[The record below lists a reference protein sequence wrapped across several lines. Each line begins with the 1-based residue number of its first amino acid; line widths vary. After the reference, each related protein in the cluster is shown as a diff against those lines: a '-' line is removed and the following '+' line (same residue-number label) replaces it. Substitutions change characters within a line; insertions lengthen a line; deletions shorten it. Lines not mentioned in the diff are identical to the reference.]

1 MKTLIKGGTLV
12 TITSGTFVG
21 DILIENGKIAKI
33 GKSIKLKDKMVEV
46 VDAAGKFVLPG
57 FIDAHSHIGLF
68 EEGIGFVQDGN
79 EMTDP
84 VTPDVRAIDA
94 FNPYDTA
101 IKRALNGGFTTV
113 MIVPGS
119 ANVIGGQGAILKFKS
134 HIVDHCIVKSPAG
147 LKMATGENP
156 KRVYGEMKKMP
167 STRMGIAAVMRNYFM
182 KVQDYME
189 KKKRALE
196 KDGVFLD
203 RDPKLEIGEL
213 VLKGEIPARIHAH
226 RAQDIVTAI
235 RIAKEFGFKLVI
247 EHGTE
252 AYKVA
257 DYLVENNV
265 PVVVGPHDFR
275 SKIELKDLT
284 YENVRILNEKGV
296 LTAIM
301 VDHPV
306 IHLEFANVHAA
317 LAMKYGAK
325 REDLLK
331 MLTINP
337 AKILGID
344 DRVGSLEPG
353 KDADIVIWDNDPFL
367 PQARVE
373 KVFIEGQEVKW
384 WGQLPPTEVEGL

>member
-1 MKTLIKGGTLV
+1 MKKLIKNGTIVSV
-12 TITSGTFVG
+12 TNGTFVG
-21 DILIENGKIAKI
+21 DILIENGKISQVAKHLECEDAEI
-33 GKSIKLKDKMVEV
+33 IDATGKY
-46 VDAAGKFVLPG
+46 VLPG
-57 FIDAHSHIGLF
+57 FIDAHSHIGLY
-68 EEGIGFVQDGN
+68 EEAVGSMQDGN

-94 FNPYDTA
+94 FNPYDIA
-101 IKRALNGGFTTV
+101 IKHALNGGFTTV

-119 ANVIGGQGAILKFKS
+119 ANVIGGQGAVLKFKS
-134 HIVDHCIVKSPAG
+134 NIVDYCILKAPAG

-167 STRMGIAAVMRNYFM
+167 STRLGIAAVMRNYFM

-189 KKKRALE
+189 KKRRAIE

-203 RDPKLEIGEL
+203 RDPKMEVGEL

-226 RAQDIVTAI
+226 RAQDIATAV
-235 RIAKEFGFKLVI
+235 RIAKEFNFKLVI

-252 AYKVA
+252 AYKIA
-257 DYLVENNV
+257 DYLAENNV
-265 PVVVGPHDFR
+265 PVVVGPFGFR
-275 SKIELKDLT
+275 TKIETKDLT
-284 YENVRILNEKGV
+284 YDNVRILNEKGV

-306 IHLEFANVHAA
+306 HHLEFANMHAA

-325 REDLLK
+325 KEDILK

-344 DRVGSLEPG
+344 DKVGSIEPG
-353 KDADIVIWDNDPFL
+353 KDADVVIWSDDPFL
-367 PQARVE
+367 PHARVE
-373 KVFIEGQEVKW
+373 KTFIEGNETHW
-384 WGQLPPTEVEGL
+384 WGENE

>member
-1 MKTLIKGGTLV
+1 MKKLIKNGTIV
-12 TITSGTFVG
+12 TVTSGTFVG
-21 DILIENGKIAKI
+21 DILIEDSKISQVAEKIEYEGTDVEIINADGKY
-33 GKSIKLKDKMVEV
+33 
-46 VDAAGKFVLPG
+46 VLPG

-68 EEGIGFVQDGN
+68 EEGIGFMQDGN

-84 VTPDVRAIDA
+84 VTPEVRAIDA
-94 FNPYDTA
+94 FNPYDVA
-101 IKRALNGGFTTV
+101 IKHALNGGFTTV

-134 HIVDHCIVKSPAG
+134 NIVDYCIVKAPAG

-156 KRVYGEMKKMP
+156 KRVYGDMKKMP
-167 STRMGIAAVMRNYFM
+167 STRLGVAAVMRGFFM

-189 KKKRALE
+189 KKRRALE

-203 RDPKLEIGEL
+203 RDPKMEIGEL
-213 VLKGEIPARIHAH
+213 VLRGEIPARIHAH
-226 RAQDIVTAI
+226 RAQDIATAV

-252 AYKVA
+252 AYKIA
-257 DYLVENNV
+257 DYLAENNI
-265 PVVVGPHDFR
+265 PVVVGPFGFR
-275 SKIELKDLT
+275 TKIETKDLT

-306 IHLEFANVHAA
+306 THLEFANMHAA

-325 REDLLK
+325 KEDILK

-337 AKILGID
+337 AKILGLD
-344 DRVGSLEPG
+344 DKVGSLEPG
-353 KDADIVIWDNDPFL
+353 KDADVVIWDSDPFL
-367 PQARVE
+367 PQAKVE
-373 KVFIEGQEVKW
+373 KVFIEGREIKW
-384 WGQLPPTEVEGL
+384 WGE

>member
-1 MKTLIKGGTLV
+1 MSKVLIKGGTVVSV
-12 TITSGTFVG
+12 TSETFVG
-21 DILIENGKIAKI
+21 DVLLEDGKISKV
-33 GKSIKLKDKMVEV
+33 GKNIKVKADEV
-46 VDAAGKFVLPG
+46 IDATGKYVLPG
-57 FIDAHSHIGLF
+57 FIDAHSHIGLY
-68 EEGIGFVQDGN
+68 EEGIGFMQDGN

-94 FNPYDTA
+94 FNPYDVA
-101 IKRALNGGFTTV
+101 IKHALNGGFTTV

-119 ANVIGGQGAILKFKS
+119 ANVIGGQGAIVKFKS
-134 HIVDHCIVKSPAG
+134 NIVDYCIVKSPAG

-156 KRVYGEMKKMP
+156 KRVYGDMKKTP
-167 STRMGIAAVMRNYFM
+167 STRLGIAAVMRNYFM

-189 KKKRALE
+189 KKRRAIE

-213 VLKGEIPARIHAH
+213 VLKGVIPARVHAH
-226 RAQDIVTAI
+226 RAQDIATAI
-235 RIAKEFGFKLVI
+235 RIAKEFNFKLVI

-252 AYKVA
+252 AYKIA
-257 DYLVENNV
+257 DYLKENNV
-265 PVVVGPHDFR
+265 PVVVGPFGFR
-275 SKIELKDLT
+275 TKIETKDLT

-296 LTAIM
+296 LCAIM

-306 IHLEFANVHAA
+306 THLEFANMHAA

-325 REDLLK
+325 KEDILR

-344 DRVGSLEPG
+344 DKVGSIEVG
-353 KDADIVIWDNDPFL
+353 KDADIVIWSDDPFM

-373 KVFIEGQEVKW
+373 KVFIEGKEVKW
-384 WGQLPPTEVEGL
+384 WGE

>member
-1 MKTLIKGGTLV
+1 MRLLVKGGRV
-12 TITSGTFVG
+12 HPIVSEPFEG
-21 DILIENGKIAKI
+21 DVLIENGKIVGLGPNLGVWADEVI
-33 GKSIKLKDKMVEV
+33 DASGKYV
-46 VDAAGKFVLPG
+46 FPG
-57 FIDAHSHIGLF
+57 FIDAHSHIGLY
-68 EEGIGFVQDGN
+68 EEGIGFMQDGN

-84 VTPDVRAIDA
+84 VTPEVRAIDA
-94 FNPYDTA
+94 FNPYDVA
-101 IKRALNGGFTTV
+101 IKHALKGGFTTV

-119 ANVIGGQGAILKFKS
+119 ANVIGGQGAIVKFKS
-134 HIVDHCIVKSPAG
+134 NIVDHCIVRAPAG

-167 STRMGIAAVMRNYFM
+167 STRLGIAAVMRGYFM

-189 KKKRALE
+189 KKRRAIE

-203 RDPKLEIGEL
+203 RDPKLEVGEL

-226 RAQDIVTAI
+226 RAQDIATAI

-252 AYKVA
+252 AYKIA
-257 DYLVENNV
+257 DYLRENNV
-265 PVVVGPHDFR
+265 PVVVGPFGFR
-275 SKIELKDLT
+275 TKIETKDLT

-296 LTAIM
+296 LCAIM

-306 IHLEFANVHAA
+306 THLEFANVHAA

-325 REDLLK
+325 RDDVLK

-344 DRVGSLEPG
+344 DRVGSLEVG

-367 PQARVE
+367 PEARVE
-373 KVFIEGQEVKW
+373 KVFIEGVEIKW
-384 WGQLPPTEVEGL
+384 WGE